1 MANNLITPV
10 TSMSASRRGS
20 AIESDIRRAGEQNAA
35 YLNEAK
41 ALYEPYAN
49 AGASSLDQY
58 IKLLLGGVDNLSN
71 DQNFQSMQNLAEK
84 KIMANRAVSG
94 LLRSSGTTAALDDT
108 LLRFAN
114 DYYGNRL
121 NQLAQG
127 VGIGQN
133 AVTSQAGILE
143 KLGGNTTDLA
153 SALANIQMQREANNA
168 MIQAA
173 RETGAATTSAARSKA
188 NSEVVGGIVGGV
200 ISAFSDRRLKTDLQ
214 LVGKS
219 NNGLNIYLGRYT
231 KESGLDD
238 GKQHLFLIAQEVME
252 VVPEAVTV
260 DEATGYYKVNYQK
273 ALEG

>member
-1 MANNLITPV
+1 MVNNSITPV

-58 IKLLLGGVDNLSN
+58 VKLLLGGVDNLSN

-84 KIMANRAVSG
+84 KVMANRAVSG
-94 LLRSSGTTAALDDT
+94 LLRSSGTAAALDDT

-133 AVTSQAGILE
+133 AVNSQASILE
-143 KLGGNTTDLA
+143 KLGGNATDLA
-153 SALANIQMQREANNA
+153 SALANIQMQREGN
-168 MIQAA
+168 QATIDA
-173 RETGAATTSAARSKA
+173 ASAQAGATTAAAKSKA
-188 NSEVVGGIVGGV
+188 KSDLAGGA
-200 ISAFSDRRLKTDLQ
+200 ISA
-214 LVGKS
+214 VGK
-219 NNGLNIYLGRYT
+219 I
-231 KESGLDD
+231 
-238 GKQHLFLIAQEVME
+238 IAS
-252 VVPEAVTV
+252 AFI
-260 DEATGYYKVNYQK
+260 
-273 ALEG
+273 

>member
-20 AIESDIRRAGEQNAA
+20 VIESDIRRAGEQNAA

-58 IKLLLGGVDNLSN
+58 VKLLLGGVDNLSN

-133 AVTSQAGILE
+133 AVNSQANILE
-143 KLGGNTTDLA
+143 KLGGNATDLA
-153 SALANIQMQREANNA
+153 SALANIQMQRESNNA

-173 RETGAATTSAARSKA
+173 REQANATTSAAHSSA
-188 NSEVVGGIVGGV
+188 NASTMGGVVGAVGTV
-200 ISAFSDRRLKTDLQ
+200 L
-214 LVGKS
+214 
-219 NNGLNIYLGRYT
+219 
-231 KESGLDD
+231 SGLF
-238 GKQHLFLIAQEVME
+238 GK
-252 VVPEAVTV
+252 
-260 DEATGYYKVNYQK
+260 K
-273 ALEG
+273 